1 MMLNNFLIQLRENA
15 RLRWGVALIVGTCWL
30 YGILLIHE
38 ALQAEARLHRS
49 ANQSLAR
56 TRAQLTQTEWLAR
69 VAPARTLAVQ
79 LESRLWRAATPGLAQ
94 AALQDTLKAATL
106 KAAVAR
112 PQVNVTLVE
121 EPPAEATNPTSNASE
136 HSTPPDLWKVKAKV
150 SFDFT
155 APGLLDVLRQL
166 EGHDRQIVVAALSF
180 SQAGSSR
187 ADLELYAY
195 FQKPVGVNVPVAAA
209 EPT

>member
-1 MMLNNFLIQLRENA
+1 MMLNNFLIQLRENT

-30 YGILLIHE
+30 YGLLLIQE

-49 ANQSLAR
+49 ANLSLAR

-69 VAPARTLAVQ
+69 VAPAKTLAVQ

-94 AALQDTLKAATL
+94 AAFQDTLKAATL

-112 PQVNVTLVE
+112 PQVNVTLVD
-121 EPPAEATNPTSNASE
+121 EPAAESPNPTSNASD

-155 APGLLDVLRQL
+155 APGMLDVLRQI
-166 EGHDRQIVVAALSF
+166 EGHDRQIVVAALNF
-180 SQAGSSR
+180 TQAAPTR
-187 ADLELYAY
+187 VDLELYAY
-195 FQKPVGVNVPVAAA
+195 FQKPAGSTVPTAPA